1 MLFPAAKLGDMVIG
15 LDVHK
20 VFIPPVPPPGPPV
33 PHPYFGA
40 IVLWV
45 TPKHAVAGD
54 VLVNGMP
61 AACIGC
67 QSFGAHI
74 PMGLPGPESATNTAY
89 WKRYLTQ
96 VAMAMV
102 LTLLTTFANLAIAA
116 LASFIP
122 KPKSAEG
129 FLKEVTGI
137 DTSSKAAVWESIKG
151 NAASYTQWATWVKLL
166 IPPLPY
172 PMGQGSCSV
181 GSPGVQ
187 CNGGAMG
194 FVAPLVAASCTEF
207 PFVII
212 PNAATLGFSNVMVG
226 ITAAQF
232 LKALAVG
239 AAQRGIQGAV
249 AHGVSKL
256 TEKTSTDGQHA

>member
-1 MLFPAAKLGDMVIG
+1 MALFPAAKMGDMVIG

-40 IVLWV
+40 IILWL
-45 TPKHAVAGD
+45 TPKHAAAGD
-54 VLVNGMP
+54 VFVNGCP
-61 AACIGC
+61 AAAVGC
-67 QSFGAHI
+67 QSFGMHI
-74 PMGLPGPESATNTAY
+74 VMGLPGPESATNTAY

-96 VAMAMV
+96 VAMAAV
-102 LTLLTTFANLAIAA
+102 LALLTTFANLAIAG
-116 LASFIP
+116 LASVLPIG
-122 KPKSAEG
+122 KSGEG

-137 DTSSKAAVWESIKG
+137 DTSSKGAVWESIKG
-151 NAASYTQWATWVKLL
+151 NAAAYTKWPTWVKLL
-166 IPPLPY
+166 MPALPY

-187 CNGGAMG
+187 VNGGPMA

-207 PFVII
+207 PFVIV
-212 PNAATLGFSNVMVG
+212 PNAMTVGCSNVMVG

-232 LKALAVG
+232 LRALAVG
-239 AAQRGIQGAV
+239 AAQRGVAGAV
-249 AHGVSKL
+249 GYGVGKAMEGKS
-256 TEKTSTDGQHA
+256 HP